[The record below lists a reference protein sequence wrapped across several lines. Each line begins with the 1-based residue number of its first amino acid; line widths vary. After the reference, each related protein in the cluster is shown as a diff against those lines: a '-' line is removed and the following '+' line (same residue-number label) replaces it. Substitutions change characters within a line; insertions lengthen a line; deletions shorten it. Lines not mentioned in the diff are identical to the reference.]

1 MTKEAP
7 WQPANAPS
15 LLAETVGNVLY
26 QNPKKINFKSKF
38 LRFFCSLQL
47 ISPDYSQMLENHRHT
62 LFRAFGTSPFRPR
75 SMGLYLVGHSP
86 IRSKGA
92 YSCRRRLN
100 ESLTFRG
107 ARPPWARPSAHK
119 REKPGRYE
127 SRRIDTLR
135 CQRGGTWQVNHCDLA
150 LKTFRVR
157 LPAGQ

>member
-47 ISPDYSQMLENHRHT
+47 ISRIIHRCWRT
-62 LFRAFGTSPFRPR
+62 TDTPCFEPSGRALSGR
-75 SMGLYLVGHSP
+75 
-86 IRSKGA
+86 A
-92 YSCRRRLN
+92 
-100 ESLTFRG
+100 
-107 ARPPWARPSAHK
+107 PWASAHK

-127 SRRIDTLR
+127 SRGTDTLR

-150 LKTFRVR
+150 LKTFKVR